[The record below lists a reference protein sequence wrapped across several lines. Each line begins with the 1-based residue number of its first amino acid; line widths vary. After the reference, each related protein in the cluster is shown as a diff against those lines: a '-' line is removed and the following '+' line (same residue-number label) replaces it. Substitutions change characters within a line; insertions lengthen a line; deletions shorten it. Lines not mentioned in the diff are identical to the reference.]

1 MLSNL
6 TMPKPDELR
15 EQDFMRLLSDH
26 KERLFR
32 LIFCIVRS
40 LEDADDAFQHTSIV
54 LWNKFSEFEPGS
66 NFYLWASTVARLTSL
81 NFLKA
86 KRSGEY
92 VFSGEFMDDSS
103 RMISMNPWRLRNA
116 RLRALAC
123 CREKLSPADQ
133 ALLGAC
139 YGQGRKIIAVAKD
152 FGRPVGSVYDSL
164 SRIRRALYD
173 CIHQVLAVEGIQ

>member
-81 NFLKA
+81 NVLKA
-86 KRSGEY
+86 KRSQRL
-92 VFSGEFMDDSS
+92 VFSGEFMDELVENDLDESLA
-103 RMISMNPWRLRNA
+103 LRDA
-116 RLRALAC
+116 RLRALRAAARS
-123 CREKLSPADQ
+123 CRRRTKPYWEPAMARGEKLLRWQRISA
-133 ALLGAC
+133 
-139 YGQGRKIIAVAKD
+139 GRWVASMTVCLEFDERFMTAFIK
-152 FGRPVGSVYDSL
+152 S
-164 SRIRRALYD
+164 
-173 CIHQVLAVEGIQ
+173 